1 MLQLYLLYYNSRFL
15 VTIIISK
22 EEKFF
27 TTSYKKKMKST
38 YFIYLLCVSILAVQG
53 FITIRDFKIDAVT
66 RGTET
71 TKSLSTS
78 LSSYSQYLQSLN

>member
-1 MLQLYLLYYNSRFL
+1 MSIKGRKIFY
-15 VTIIISK
+15 
-22 EEKFF
+22 
-27 TTSYKKKMKST
+27 TSYQKKMKST
-38 YFIYLLCVSILAVQG
+38 YFIYLLCVSIVAVQG
-53 FITIRDFKIDAVT
+53 FLTIRDFKIDAVT